1 MRKTTTF
8 AAALALAQNAP
19 HIALEILGTVKQQ
32 NYMTV
37 RNLKVVALAQLG
49 RCDDVLPVLRSV
61 IEVHD
66 LAQNK
71 HTFCK
76 DVLVVVK
83 NIIEQSG
90 DKEVLEKFERI
101 EKILIENQLV
111 SDTVSRVLLSS
122 TVTLSLFLLNL
133 IILLSSSH
141 CILY

>member
-111 SDTVSRVLLSS
+111 SDTVSRVSK
-122 TVTLSLFLLNL
+122 
-133 IILLSSSH
+133 
-141 CILY
+141 